1 MITNPPIVHGSFT
14 IERTF
19 KSAPARVFAAWA
31 DIDMKARWFIGPPD
45 KWTVLR
51 RELDFRVGGQELLQ
65 GEFMGT
71 TKTLFVARYH
81 VIEPNQRLVYM
92 YDMHVSDLHLSVS
105 LATIE
110 LTPMSAGGTRMT
122 FTEQAAFLDGK
133 DGTKSRETG
142 TAVHFDQLR
151 ADLDDPKEIIS
162 TRVFDARREH
172 VFRAFADPLRL
183 ATWWGPQGFTNRFET
198 FDLRSGGSWRFVM
211 MGPDGKE
218 YENAN
223 EFVQV
228 VDQERISFRHVQ
240 TGHDFTFTQTF
251 VELGNK
257 TLLVWRMRF
266 DSVDEADRIRQ
277 FVEGANE
284 QNFDRLA
291 LHLAAT
297 TS

>member
-1 MITNPPIVHGSFT
+1 MITNSPVVHGSFT

-45 KWTVLR
+45 KWQVLR
-51 RELDFRVGGQELLQ
+51 REIDFRVGGQELLQ

-71 TKTLFVARYH
+71 VKTLFAARYH

-92 YDMHVSDLHLSVS
+92 YDMYVGNVHLSVS

-110 LTPMSAGGTRMT
+110 FTPTSDGGTRMT

-151 ADLDDPKEIIS
+151 AELDDPTEIIS
-162 TRVFDARREH
+162 SRVFEAPRDR
-172 VFRAFADPLRL
+172 VFQAFADPLQL
-183 ATWWGPQGFTNRFET
+183 ATWWGPKGFSNRFEE
-198 FDLRSGGSWRFVM
+198 FDLRPGGNWRFVM
-211 MGPDGKE
+211 IAPDGKE

-223 EFVQV
+223 TFVDV
-228 VDQERISFRHVQ
+228 VDQKRISFRHAQ
-240 TGHDFTFTQTF
+240 TNHEFQLTQTF
-251 VELGNK
+251 VELDNK

-266 DSVDEADRIRQ
+266 DSADEANKLRKFIDD
-277 FVEGANE
+277 ANE

-291 LHLAAT
+291 THLAAV